1 MISGWWIT
9 KVACGLLLV
18 GHFIAVATGLYSPHS
33 LAVIPVRIAQT
44 FVIVGAVLTI
54 AHYILLKSVIGI
66 LSPPAHLV
74 TSRGLFRLVRHPM
87 YLGDLILYAGLAMFT
102 CDPFSLALLVVGNIA
117 IVGQCGFEDR
127 MLRETFGDKFDAWKR
142 QTRLLIPRLF

>member
-1 MISGWWIT
+1 
-9 KVACGLLLV
+9 
-18 GHFIAVATGLYSPHS
+18 
-33 LAVIPVRIAQT
+33 
-44 FVIVGAVLTI
+44 
-54 AHYILLKSVIGI
+54 
-66 LSPPAHLV
+66 
-74 TSRGLFRLVRHPM
+74 M